1 MINTRFN
8 RKIGDTLHDNILS
21 EGKYKDAK
29 NLPHLTDI
37 AKAPFQRNPTLKE
50 KADIFK
56 VYKKQVPVIGGNG
69 DPSVEMEDELSRPA
83 ALKRQML
90 GGSKSNVSFSKALKT
105 AEGLEHAAKTND
117 GLNPPV
123 KRVKKVIE
131 GSIPLASKQL
141 TTNKL
146 KGGNANMDEPGPL
159 VKTVTKNI
167 VKGNLPIPT
176 AEPVKVAKKGGAKG
190 CGLLGGAKKVAP
202 QPALSWN
209 ALLKKTCADQKCSLQ
224 QAIKYIK
231 ENNLYAKKAK

>member
-21 EGKYKDAK
+21 EGKYNDAK

-56 VYKKQVPVIGGNG
+56 IYKKQVPVIGGNG

-105 AEGLEHAAKTND
+105 VEGLEQAAKTND

-141 TTNKL
+141 TSNKL
-146 KGGNANMDEPGPL
+146 KGGNAVMNEPGSL
-159 VKTVTKNI
+159 VKTVTKEI
-167 VKGNLPIPT
+167 VKGDLPIPS
-176 AEPVKVAKKGGAKG
+176 AEPVKVKKGGAKG
-190 CGLLGGAKKVAP
+190 CGLLGGAKKAVP

-209 ALLKKTCADQKCSLQ
+209 ALLKKTCGEQKCNLQ

-231 ENNLYAKKAK
+231 DNNLYAKKAK